1 MEGIINN
8 PFSGQKYIQNGKVA
22 FEDITDQSQVKDTSN
37 AVKTTESV
45 LKKDVYIAGSASSD
59 VCGMEK
65 RQKVLTPD
73 MASALSEKY
82 DVKNMT
88 RDEYG
93 KLLQELRDSG
103 VISSKDF
110 SVGFGG
116 EVPYTEPDGV
126 QMALGSTD
134 WVGIDTW
141 PSGNEKVD
149 FTKLLRACA
158 RYCTDFA
165 SKQEEGSDGEIM
177 SSSLSDSYTRL
188 LKIFEQIDSA
198 ARQKH

>member
-1 MEGIINN
+1 MNISGVPAATNYAAVQSSQLPQLSSEPAVKQEG
-8 PFSGQKYIQNGKVA
+8 NGKC
-22 FEDITDQSQVKDTSN
+22 FE
-37 AVKTTESV
+37 
-45 LKKDVYIAGSASSD
+45 KDVYIAGSASSD

-65 RQKVLTPD
+65 SQKVLTPD
-73 MASALSEKY
+73 MALALSEKY

-88 RDEYG
+88 RNEYG
-93 KLLQELRDSG
+93 KLLQELRGSG

-126 QMALGSTD
+126 QMTLGSTD
-134 WVGIDTW
+134 WAGIDTW

-165 SKQEEGSDGEIM
+165 SKQEEGSDGEIVG
-177 SSSLSDSYTRL
+177 SSLSDSYTRL

-198 ARQKH
+198 ARQKF